1 MKMKKWNCKGLL
13 LIFILGISLS
23 LANCLMTG
31 TVAVR
36 SELKANQPKTDK
48 PKVMLSITVENPQL
62 LVIPGTYVY
71 WYDAGDSDIFF
82 YAGVWWRHWEGN
94 WYRAS
99 HYRGNWVRVE
109 IKSVPLSII
118 KLPTNWKG
126 RMHRAP
132 RVSSYEA
139 QENWQRWENSH
150 YWEKRGWE

>member
-1 MKMKKWNCKGLL
+1 MRKRIRKWLL
-13 LIFILGISLS
+13 LIFILTISLE
-23 LANCLMTG
+23 LLNCLVTSSV
-31 TVAVR
+31 TVR
-36 SELKANQPKTDK
+36 SERKSNPPQTDK

-71 WYDAGDSDIFF
+71 WYDAGDSDVFF
-82 YAGVWWRHWEGN
+82 YAGLWWRYWEGN

-99 HYRGNWVRVE
+99 HYHGNWVMVE
-109 IKSVPLSII
+109 IKTVPLVII

-132 RVSSYEA
+132 RVSYYEA
-139 QENWQRWENSH
+139 RDNWQSWENSR